1 MRVHW
6 FQPVII
12 VSTRSV
18 SATSCLQIELLRR
31 KTTLTRRSIGFQ
43 DTVKMKEAE
52 FGRCLESV
60 LQPAIERNEQ
70 RYRDVDYDIVSGDGL
85 VGTAAS
91 LQSLPPHK
99 SATFLRVLAFVH
111 LM

>member
-1 MRVHW
+1 
-6 FQPVII
+6 
-12 VSTRSV
+12 
-18 SATSCLQIELLRR
+18 
-31 KTTLTRRSIGFQ
+31 
-43 DTVKMKEAE
+43 MKETE

-60 LQPAIERNEQ
+60 LQPAIERNEE

-99 SATFLRVLAFVH
+99 SSTFLRVCMSTFNDCAVTSYSSAYC
-111 LM
+111 

>member
-1 MRVHW
+1 M
-6 FQPVII
+6 
-12 VSTRSV
+12 
-18 SATSCLQIELLRR
+18 
-31 KTTLTRRSIGFQ
+31 LTRRSIGFQ

-91 LQSLPPHK
+91 LQTLPTHK
-99 SATFLRVLAFVH
+99 SATFLRVCCHFVASN
-111 LM
+111 LLR

>member
-1 MRVHW
+1 
-6 FQPVII
+6 
-12 VSTRSV
+12 
-18 SATSCLQIELLRR
+18 
-31 KTTLTRRSIGFQ
+31 
-43 DTVKMKEAE
+43 MKEAE

-91 LQSLPPHK
+91 LQTLPTHK
-99 SATFLRVLAFVH
+99 AAAFLRVCCH
-111 LM
+111 LKIIASNLLRYSDYYYTC

>member
-1 MRVHW
+1 
-6 FQPVII
+6 
-12 VSTRSV
+12 
-18 SATSCLQIELLRR
+18 
-31 KTTLTRRSIGFQ
+31 
-43 DTVKMKEAE
+43 MKEAE

-70 RYRDVDYDIVSGDGL
+70 RYKDIDYDIVSGDGL

-99 SATFLRVLAFVH
+99 AATFLRVLAFVH
-111 LM
+111 FRVVSLHTLDTEYCQTACANI